1 METINLPVEFR
12 RALSDILEA
21 DAIVETP
28 EELSA
33 YGTDWTRVYPPNPC
47 AIVFPRTAEEVSA
60 VMKAAYKHD
69 IAVVPSG
76 GRTGLA
82 AGAVAANGELVV
94 SLDRMRKMDP
104 VDQIARTV
112 RVEAGAITQSVHAH
126 AQESGLTWPVDF
138 AASGS
143 SQIGGN
149 ISTNAGGV
157 RVVRYGLTR
166 QWVLGLEVVTPTGE
180 IVHLNG
186 ALEKNNTGLDLRQ
199 MFIGTEGTLGIITA
213 ATLKLTTLPGQTQ
226 VALLAVEDV
235 SAALQVFKSA
245 RMEQQLVLQAFE
257 YFSDECLDIVLNATD
272 LPQPL
277 EDRYPGYLLVEVE
290 AGPGA
295 DLATASENWLTKL
308 FEEGLVVDG
317 VLSASL
323 QQSGQ
328 LWAYRERISESLTH
342 TGFVYKNDV
351 ALPVSSLADFSQ
363 EMLKTFTERYP
374 DFGVYV
380 FGHVGDGNL
389 HINIM
394 KPDDMDKE
402 HFLSQCH
409 GTDDLLFKLI
419 QSYKGSISAEHGIG
433 LLKKK
438 FIGFTRTDEELAL
451 FRRVKEAFD
460 PKGLLNPTKIIDL

>member
-1 METINLPVEFR
+1 METTKLPDDFR
-12 RALSDILEA
+12 RTLADTLDS
-21 DAIVETP
+21 DAIVETA

-33 YGTDWTRVYPPNPC
+33 YGTDWTRVYEPNPC
-47 AIVFPRTAEEVSA
+47 AVVFPKNAEQVA
-60 VMKAAYKHD
+60 AIVKAANKYNV
-69 IAVVPSG
+69 AVVPSG

-82 AGAVAANGELVV
+82 AGAVAAKGELVL
-94 SLDRMRKMDP
+94 SLERMRRLDE

-112 RVEAGAITQSVHAH
+112 RVESGVITQSVHAH
-126 AQESGLTWPVDF
+126 AKESGLTWPIDF

-166 QWVLGLEVVTPTGE
+166 QWVLGLEAVTPTGE
-180 IVHLNG
+180 LVYLNG

-213 ATLKLTTLPGQTQ
+213 ATLKLTTLPPQTQ

-235 SAALQVFKSA
+235 ASALQVFKSA
-245 RMEQQLVLQAFE
+245 RMESQLVLQAFE
-257 YFSDECLDIVLNATD
+257 YFSDKCLDVVLNATD

-277 EDRYPGYLLVEVE
+277 EERHPGYILVEVE
-290 AGPGA
+290 PGPGA
-295 DLATASENWLTKL
+295 DLAVAAENWLMKL
-308 FEEGLVVDG
+308 FEDGLVRDG

-323 QQSGQ
+323 QQNSQ

-351 ALPVSSLADFSQ
+351 ALPVSRLADFSQ
-363 EMLKTFTERYP
+363 DMHQMLSERYP
-374 DFGVYV
+374 AFGVYV

-394 KPDDMDKE
+394 KPEDMEKE
-402 HFLSQCH
+402 VFLEQCH
-409 GTDDLLFKLI
+409 GTDDLLFRLI

-451 FRRVKEAFD
+451 FKAVKKAFD
-460 PKGLLNPTKIIDL
+460 PKGLLNPAKVIDL